1 MTHLYLI
8 IDFTVKIVVNKFNVN
23 NASLKTYP
31 VQIIVSQSKG

>member
-1 MTHLYLI
+1 MTNLYI
-8 IDFTVKIVVNKFNVN
+8 TIDFTVKIVVNKN